1 MAHLGVKEK
10 SDIHR
15 IPGTF
20 KSLITPGSYGDAT
33 HSVTVTV
40 NKLGVITSIVSVPIS
55 ASGGG
60 GESWHPF
67 LLMGGGG

>member
-15 IPGTF
+15 IPGTA
-20 KSLITPGSYGDAT
+20 KSKILPGMYGDAT

-40 NKLGVITSIVSVPIS
+40 DKFGNITSIVSVPIS